1 MPQFE
6 WDEKKNEAN
15 RAKHG
20 LGFEDACGIFD
31 GPVVTATDD
40 RQDYG
45 EERLISYG
53 ALVPRLV
60 VAVVYTRRG
69 GHVRL
74 ISARKASSK
83 ERQAY
88 YAYLEQQAPER

>member
-15 RAKHG
+15 RAKHC

-45 EERLISYG
+45 
-53 ALVPRLV
+53 
-60 VAVVYTRRG
+60 
-69 GHVRL
+69 
-74 ISARKASSK
+74 
-83 ERQAY
+83 
-88 YAYLEQQAPER
+88 